1 MMRVLNTTNRSLVE
15 SLLIALDAESI
26 DAFASND
33 SGLPFIPM
41 AVAVVDDADYE
52 RALAV
57 LHGLQPTI
65 HDSVPVASWSR
76 RAWRLALVLVLV
88 LVLLLCID
96 SIG

>member
-1 MMRVLNTTNRSLVE
+1 MMQVLGTTDRSLVE

-33 SGLPFIPM
+33 SGLPFIPIT
-41 AVAVVDDADYE
+41 VAVVDDADHE

-57 LHGLQPTI
+57 LHNLRPMT
-65 HDSVPVASWSR
+65 HDSVSVAPWSR